1 MKYPK
6 ISIFLLAAAMSTSTL
21 VVANGDDDEELEFD
35 EAFIF
40 FELNNTDGDLGIHAK
55 IDGDEWKKLKIEDS
69 KGRSMLKIKVKGR
82 LKKQGLTELFFE
94 SAEPIFDDLDP
105 VDFFKR
111 FPEGTYEIEAKTLEG
126 EELESEVEVS
136 HIMPAPPG
144 GVNVNGMPADVVGEE
159 CDNSAT
165 SVSLPIII
173 DWEPVTMSHPD
184 IGTPEGGPVAV
195 TIDSYE
201 VVVEIDEDTPVL
213 SIVLPSHITEI
224 AIPDAFIT
232 LTTEWK
238 FEILAKLEN
247 GNATAVESCFESDL

>member
-1 MKYPK
+1 MIFNK
-6 ISIFLLAAAMSTSTL
+6 IPIILLAAAMSAPTL
-21 VVANGDDDEELEFD
+21 AVADDDDELEFD

-69 KGRSMLKIKVKGR
+69 KGRSMLNIKVKGR

-94 SAEPIFDDLDP
+94 SAEPIFEDLDP
-105 VDFFKR
+105 EDFFER

-144 GVNVNGMPADVVGEE
+144 SVNVSGVAADVVGEE
-159 CDNSAT
+159 CAHSAT
-165 SVSLPIII
+165 SVSLPITI
-173 DWEPVTMSHPD
+173 DWEPVTLSHPT
-184 IGTPEGGPVAV
+184 IGTPEGELVAV

-201 VVVEIDEDTPVL
+201 VVVEIDEETPVL
-213 SIVLPSHITEI
+213 SIVLPSEITEI
-224 AIPDAFIT
+224 AIPDAFIA

-238 FEILAKLEN
+238 FEVLAKLEN
-247 GNATAVESCFESDL
+247 GNATAVESCFLVVP

>member
-6 ISIFLLAAAMSTSTL
+6 IPIVLLAAAMTMPTL
-21 VVANGDDDEELEFD
+21 AAAEEEFD

-55 IDGDEWKKLKIEDS
+55 IDGDEWKKLEIEDP
-69 KGRSMLKIKVKGR
+69 KERTMLKIDVRGR

-94 SAEPIFDDLDP
+94 SAEPTFDDLDP
-105 VDFFKR
+105 EDFFKR
-111 FPEGTYEIEAKTLEG
+111 FPEGTYEIEAETLEG
-126 EELESEVEVS
+126 DELESEVEVS
-136 HIMPAPPG
+136 HIMPAPAG
-144 GVNVNGMPADVVGEE
+144 GVNVNGNSADVIGEE
-159 CDNSAT
+159 CVHGDT
-165 SVSLPIII
+165 SVSGSITI
-173 DWEPVTMSHPD
+173 DWDSVTLSHPS

-213 SIVLPSHITEI
+213 SVVLPSSITEL
-224 AIPDAFIT
+224 AIPDAFIE

-238 FEILAKLEN
+238 FEVLAKLAN